1 MNISVNGENK
11 EVKEGLS
18 VKGLLG
24 ALEILPQGI
33 AVELNREIV
42 PRGRHAETLL
52 KEGDAV
58 EVVRMT
64 GGG

>member
-18 VKGLLG
+18 VKGLLET
-24 ALEILPQGI
+24 LEILPQGI
-33 AVELNREIV
+33 AVELNREIIT
-42 PRGRHAETLL
+42 RGHYAETLL

>member
-18 VKGLLG
+18 VKDLLET
-24 ALEILPQGI
+24 LEILPQGI

-42 PRGRHAETLL
+42 PRGHYAETLL